1 MCVPT
6 QELCRRFAWN
16 FAHEWRFCCEKPP
29 YRGNPR
35 HLESARRLKRRGT
48 KLADERFYAATT
60 QSELNEEMTMSE
72 TTSSSELWL
81 SSRATLVESLIRE
94 LHQTERSCATHC
106 RREAARFGDE
116 RPARALLAL
125 AEHAQLVLARMQPV
139 GRSSWGRKLAER
151 VGSGLS
157 LFREMILDRII
168 REERSY
174 RGTLLGVR
182 HGIDLVKLLRAAA
195 QSEKSGLM
203 LEFADSWLEKRTLLW
218 EEAVLALEWF
228 DENPDA
234 ALAVRAQT
242 AKRFVQPPAMAEP
255 AAEVIVNGASATA
268 SP

>member
-1 MCVPT
+1 
-6 QELCRRFAWN
+6 
-16 FAHEWRFCCEKPP
+16 
-29 YRGNPR
+29 
-35 HLESARRLKRRGT
+35 
-48 KLADERFYAATT
+48 
-60 QSELNEEMTMSE
+60 MSE

-94 LHQTERSCATHC
+94 LHQTERSCAKHC

-116 RPARALLAL
+116 RPAQALLAL
-125 AEHAQLVLARMQPV
+125 ADHAEVVLARMAPV
-139 GRSSWGRKLAER
+139 GRGGWGRKLAEHL
-151 VGSGLS
+151 GSGLS
-157 LFREMILDRII
+157 LFREMILDRIV

-195 QSEKSGLM
+195 QSEKSDLM
-203 LEFADSWLEKRTLLW
+203 LEFADNWLEKRTLLW

-228 DENPDA
+228 DQNPDA

-242 AKRFVQPPAMAEP
+242 AKRFVQPL
-255 AAEVIVNGASATA
+255 AAVEDEADATVNGASVAA